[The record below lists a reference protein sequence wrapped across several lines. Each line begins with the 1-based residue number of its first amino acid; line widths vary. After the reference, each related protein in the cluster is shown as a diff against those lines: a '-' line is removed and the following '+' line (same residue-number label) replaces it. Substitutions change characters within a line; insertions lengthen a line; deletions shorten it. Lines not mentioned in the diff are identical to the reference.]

1 MANINKIALRIYGGA
16 IGDSLAKQPFVSVG
30 DVPQKFTPTAPT
42 LVDEQQVWMITHAQD
57 YTLYATSSKRCYTSD
72 DRPGQVLICL
82 FLPPQKRL
90 ADGHSP
96 LEVLGEL
103 MDIFIVQGLRGGKLP
118 TATVDCSPFNLLL
131 GKYRLEDRP
140 MPLPIMAGQ
149 APVAFCV
156 ESKAQLDA
164 MMRHSRYS
172 ILSSVGRLELGF
184 SCKSTIALIKKG
196 PAKRTE
202 ASSQTPSRRDNE
214 PEPVKP
220 ESHKPKVVS
229 GGLPLDDEPIV
240 VDNTSWFKKLL
251 KIAAISVGVVFG
263 LFILLGVIGILVEDD
278 GQQIAENEVE
288 TIKTENGMSDL
299 DQVLD
304 SVATDEVVQDTIL
317 DESIDRDRLE
327 QAISEGKAKAEM
339 EQERA
344 EAKVAIISA
353 VKKRKEEEAKKAEVA
368 KKKEQ
373 EKKKET
379 EDASWQANIRKYAQS
394 CPIQLRL
401 GVRITSIKCN
411 SNSVTFAVS
420 YEELSKYDLDADDK
434 ATLIKDRAAIFKKYC
449 SDVPKGVGTT
459 VIQKDKA
466 GRIM

>member
-16 IGDSLAKQPFVSVG
+16 IGDSLAKRPFVSLG
-30 DVPQKFTPTAPT
+30 DVPQKFTPTVPT

-57 YTLYATSSKRCYTSD
+57 YTLYAASSKRCYTLD
-72 DRPGQVLICL
+72 DRPGQILICL

-103 MDIFIVQGLRGGKLP
+103 MDIFIVQGLRGGKLSN
-118 TATVDCSPFNLLL
+118 ATVDCSPFNSLLE
-131 GKYRLEDRP
+131 KYRLEDRP

-149 APVAFCV
+149 APAAFCV

-184 SCKSTIALIKKG
+184 NCKSTIALIKKG
-196 PAKRTE
+196 PAKRSETP
-202 ASSQTPSRRDNE
+202 SQTPSHRDKE

-240 VDNTSWFKKLL
+240 VNNTSWLKKML

-263 LFILLGVIGILVEDD
+263 LFILLGVIGILAEDD
-278 GQQIAENEVE
+278 GQQVAENDVE
-288 TIKTENGMSDL
+288 TITTENDMSNF
-299 DQVLD
+299 DQVVD
-304 SVATDEVVQDTIL
+304 TVATDEAVQDSIL
-317 DESIDRDRLE
+317 DENIDRERLAE
-327 QAISEGKAKAEM
+327 ERVKSEM

-344 EAKVAIISA
+344 EAKAAMISA
-353 VKKRKEEEAKKAEVA
+353 VKKKMEEKAKKAEEAKK
-368 KKKEQ
+368 KEK
-373 EKKKET
+373 EKKKEA
-379 EDASWQANIRKYAQS
+379 EDASWQANIRKYAMS

-411 SNSVTFAVS
+411 SNSVTFAVN

-449 SDVPKGVGTT
+449 SDVPKSVGTT